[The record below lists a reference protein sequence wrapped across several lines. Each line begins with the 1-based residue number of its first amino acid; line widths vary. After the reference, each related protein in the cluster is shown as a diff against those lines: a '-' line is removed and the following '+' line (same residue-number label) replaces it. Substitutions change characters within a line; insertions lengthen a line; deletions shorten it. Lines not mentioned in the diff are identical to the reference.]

1 MKIRDQYF
9 IPLQQELSLYSHI
22 YSSKNLLMNKD
33 VINDSSKFKRKKKN
47 MVIELRR

>member
-9 IPLQQELSLYSHI
+9 IPMQQELSLNSQI

-33 VINDSSKFKRKKKN
+33 VINVSSKFKVKNKIKKLGN
-47 MVIELRR
+47 